1 MEILETKRLLLVP
14 VNESHIKD
22 IFENFNEKI
31 IKYML
36 PPAAKNIEE
45 TTNVVKSFIKQR
57 EEGTDYVYAITLKE
71 NNKFIGL
78 VGLHNLKTNNV
89 SVGIWTK
96 YEAHGNHYARE
107 AIGSIIKYAKKLN
120 YDKLLYDVD
129 RRNKA
134 SRKIATYYG
143 GKIIVDY
150 KKVET
155 LDGRILKEVVY
166 EIKIK

>member
-22 IFENFNEKI
+22 IFENFNEKTYLQEI
-31 IKYML
+31 NYS
-36 PPAAKNIEE
+36 EE

-71 NNKFIGL
+71 NNEFIGL

-96 YEAHGNHYARE
+96 YEAHGNHYGRE